1 MAIANNARN
10 VSYGKPKYGG
20 VAYRAPIG
28 TPLPESPDEPLD
40 KAFENVGYLNEDGI
54 GLSTDSSTA
63 SITDMGGLTVLTTVT
78 SSSET
83 YTLVMLET
91 NQRAAKARFGD
102 TNVESDELGNMTI
115 THNGLPAEQSS
126 WVFEILLTGNRADR
140 IVIPSASV
148 SEAAEINYNL
158 SDAKGWGVT
167 LAANADS
174 RIDGGTAVEY
184 IAALIDDFTILAD
197 GEEFDGVLKVGDE
210 KRIGVG
216 VQVEEG
222 EVTVD
227 DGFAL
232 KTSDPLVLSV
242 DGTSI
247 TAAGEGRAT
256 LTVTIGG
263 ISRVIDVTVERYVP
277 VSGVTV
283 TPDTATVKNGESA
296 TLTATVAPENATDK
310 TVTWSADDSGA
321 KVTLTPSG
329 TTCKVTGKADSGT
342 VNVTCTTKDGS
353 KTDTVTVTLA
363 PKA

>member
-28 TPLPESPDEPLD
+28 TPLPTTPDEALD
-40 KAFENVGYLNEDGI
+40 PAFENVGYLNEDGI

-63 SITDMGGLTVLTTVT
+63 SITDMGGITVLTTVT

-102 TNVESDELGNMTI
+102 SNVESDKLGNMTI
-115 THNGLPAEQSS
+115 THNGLPTEQSS

-140 IVIPSASV
+140 IVIPSASI

-184 IAALIDDFTILAD
+184 IAALIDDFAIATATEDSPATSMTVDETQTLA
-197 GEEFDGVLKVGDE
+197 
-210 KRIGVG
+210 
-216 VQVEEG
+216 
-222 EVTVD
+222 VTVD
-227 DGFAL
+227 VEGNGEVKITDGFTVA
-232 KTSDPLVLSV
+232 SSAPDIVLAE
-242 DGTSI
+242 DTTI
-247 TAAGEGRAT
+247 TAKKA
-256 LTVTIGG
+256 
-263 ISRVIDVTVERYVP
+263 
-277 VSGVTV
+277 
-283 TPDTATVKNGESA
+283 
-296 TLTATVAPENATDK
+296 
-310 TVTWSADDSGA
+310 
-321 KVTLTPSG
+321 
-329 TTCKVTGKADSGT
+329 GKA
-342 VNVTCTTKDGS
+342 
-353 KTDTVTVTLA
+353 TVTVTVGGTSKSFEVTVS

>member
-28 TPLPESPDEPLD
+28 TPLPTTPDEALD
-40 KAFENVGYLNEDGI
+40 PAFENVGYLNEDGI

-63 SITDMGGLTVLTTVT
+63 SITDMGGITVLTTVT

-102 TNVESDELGNMTI
+102 SNVESDKLGNMTI
-115 THNGLPAEQSS
+115 THNGLPTEQSS

-140 IVIPSASV
+140 IVIPSASI

-184 IAALIDDFTILAD
+184 IAALIDDFAIATATEDSPATSMTVDETQTLA
-197 GEEFDGVLKVGDE
+197 
-210 KRIGVG
+210 
-216 VQVEEG
+216 
-222 EVTVD
+222 VTVD
-227 DGFAL
+227 VEGNGEVKITDGFTVA
-232 KTSDPLVLSV
+232 SSAPDIVLAE
-242 DGTSI
+242 GTTI
-247 TAAGEGRAT
+247 TAKKA
-256 LTVTIGG
+256 
-263 ISRVIDVTVERYVP
+263 
-277 VSGVTV
+277 
-283 TPDTATVKNGESA
+283 
-296 TLTATVAPENATDK
+296 
-310 TVTWSADDSGA
+310 
-321 KVTLTPSG
+321 
-329 TTCKVTGKADSGT
+329 GKA
-342 VNVTCTTKDGS
+342 
-353 KTDTVTVTLA
+353 TVTVTVGGTSKSFEVTVS

>member
-63 SITDMGGLTVLTTVT
+63 RITDMGGLTVLTTVT

-115 THNGLPAEQSS
+115 THNGLPTEQSS

-184 IAALIDDFTILAD
+184 IAALIDDFTIATTTESSPNTSMTIDQTQTLA
-197 GEEFDGVLKVGDE
+197 
-210 KRIGVG
+210 
-216 VQVEEG
+216 
-222 EVTVD
+222 VTVD
-227 DGFAL
+227 VEGNGEVKIADGFMVA
-232 KTSDPLVLSV
+232 SSAPDIVLAE
-242 DGTSI
+242 GTTI
-247 TAAGEGRAT
+247 TAKKA
-256 LTVTIGG
+256 
-263 ISRVIDVTVERYVP
+263 
-277 VSGVTV
+277 
-283 TPDTATVKNGESA
+283 
-296 TLTATVAPENATDK
+296 
-310 TVTWSADDSGA
+310 
-321 KVTLTPSG
+321 
-329 TTCKVTGKADSGT
+329 GKA
-342 VNVTCTTKDGS
+342 
-353 KTDTVTVTLA
+353 TVTVTVGGTSKSFDVTVS

>member
-28 TPLPESPDEPLD
+28 TPLPTTPDEALEP
-40 KAFENVGYLNEDGI
+40 AFENVGYLNEDGI

-167 LAANADS
+167 LVANADS

-184 IAALIDDFTILAD
+184 IAALIDDFEIVTYTGDTAPESSMTVDASQTLA
-197 GEEFDGVLKVGDE
+197 VK
-210 KRIGVG
+210 
-216 VQVEEG
+216 VQVEDRG
-222 EVTVD
+222 EVKITQGFTV
-227 DGFAL
+227 
-232 KTSDPLVLSV
+232 TSSDPETLLAEGVK
-242 DGTSI
+242 I
-247 TAAGEGRAT
+247 TAKK
-256 LTVTIGG
+256 
-263 ISRVIDVTVERYVP
+263 S
-277 VSGVTV
+277 
-283 TPDTATVKNGESA
+283 
-296 TLTATVAPENATDK
+296 
-310 TVTWSADDSGA
+310 
-321 KVTLTPSG
+321 
-329 TTCKVTGKADSGT
+329 GKA
-342 VNVTCTTKDGS
+342 
-353 KTDTVTVTLA
+353 TVTVTVGGTSKSFEVTVS

>member
-28 TPLPESPDEPLD
+28 TPLPTTPDEALD
-40 KAFENVGYLNEDGI
+40 PAFENVGYLNEDGI

-63 SITDMGGLTVLTTVT
+63 SITDMGGITVLTTVT

-102 TNVESDELGNMTI
+102 TNVESDKLGNMTI
-115 THNGLPAEQSS
+115 THNGLPTEQSS

-184 IAALIDDFTILAD
+184 IAALIDNFAIATATEDSPATSMTVDETQTLA
-197 GEEFDGVLKVGDE
+197 
-210 KRIGVG
+210 
-216 VQVEEG
+216 
-222 EVTVD
+222 VTVD
-227 DGFAL
+227 VEGNGEVKIADGFTVA
-232 KTSDPLVLSV
+232 SSAPDIVLAE
-242 DGTSI
+242 GTTI
-247 TAAGEGRAT
+247 TAKKA
-256 LTVTIGG
+256 
-263 ISRVIDVTVERYVP
+263 
-277 VSGVTV
+277 
-283 TPDTATVKNGESA
+283 
-296 TLTATVAPENATDK
+296 
-310 TVTWSADDSGA
+310 
-321 KVTLTPSG
+321 
-329 TTCKVTGKADSGT
+329 GKA
-342 VNVTCTTKDGS
+342 
-353 KTDTVTVTLA
+353 TVTVTVGGTSKSFEVTVS

>member
-63 SITDMGGLTVLTTVT
+63 SITDMGGITVLTTVT

-102 TNVESDELGNMTI
+102 TNVESDKLGNMTI
-115 THNGLPAEQSS
+115 THNGLPTEQSS

-140 IVIPSASV
+140 IVIPSASI

-184 IAALIDDFTILAD
+184 IAALIDDFAIATATEASPVTSMTVDQTQNLA
-197 GEEFDGVLKVGDE
+197 
-210 KRIGVG
+210 
-216 VQVEEG
+216 
-222 EVTVD
+222 VTVD
-227 DGFAL
+227 VEGNGEVKITDGFTVA
-232 KTSDPLVLSV
+232 SSAPDIVLAE
-242 DGTSI
+242 GTTI
-247 TAAGEGRAT
+247 TAKKA
-256 LTVTIGG
+256 
-263 ISRVIDVTVERYVP
+263 
-277 VSGVTV
+277 
-283 TPDTATVKNGESA
+283 
-296 TLTATVAPENATDK
+296 
-310 TVTWSADDSGA
+310 
-321 KVTLTPSG
+321 
-329 TTCKVTGKADSGT
+329 GKA
-342 VNVTCTTKDGS
+342 
-353 KTDTVTVTLA
+353 TVTVTVGGTSKSFEVTVS

>member
-28 TPLPESPDEPLD
+28 TPLPTTPDEALD
-40 KAFENVGYLNEDGI
+40 PAFENVGYLNEDGI

-63 SITDMGGLTVLTTVT
+63 SITDMGGITVLTTVT

-102 TNVESDELGNMTI
+102 TNVESDKLGNMTI
-115 THNGLPAEQSS
+115 THNGLPTEQSS

-184 IAALIDDFTILAD
+184 IAALIDDFAIATETDDSPATSMTVDETQTLA
-197 GEEFDGVLKVGDE
+197 
-210 KRIGVG
+210 
-216 VQVEEG
+216 
-222 EVTVD
+222 VTVD
-227 DGFAL
+227 VEGNGEVKIADGFTVA
-232 KTSDPLVLSV
+232 SSAPDIVLAE
-242 DGTSI
+242 GTTI
-247 TAAGEGRAT
+247 TAKKA
-256 LTVTIGG
+256 
-263 ISRVIDVTVERYVP
+263 
-277 VSGVTV
+277 
-283 TPDTATVKNGESA
+283 
-296 TLTATVAPENATDK
+296 
-310 TVTWSADDSGA
+310 
-321 KVTLTPSG
+321 
-329 TTCKVTGKADSGT
+329 GKA
-342 VNVTCTTKDGS
+342 
-353 KTDTVTVTLA
+353 TVTVTVGGTSKSFEVTVS